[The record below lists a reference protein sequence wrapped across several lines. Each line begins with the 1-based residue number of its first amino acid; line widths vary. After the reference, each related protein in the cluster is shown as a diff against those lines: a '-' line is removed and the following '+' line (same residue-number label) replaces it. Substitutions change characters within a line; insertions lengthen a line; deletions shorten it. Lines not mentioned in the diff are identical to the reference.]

1 MERISL
7 RGRRV
12 PGFGLAG
19 TSYEA
24 AVKANPQTMD
34 MRKAAVPDLTNEQLA
49 APMSGVGSLLN
60 VCGTPDDTKVTV
72 HVAVK
77 LGKAVGVTVD
87 TNPPNATVAA
97 CVDKLVRK
105 LTWPSNPKLDTF
117 TSGPY

>member
-7 RGRRV
+7 RGHRV
-12 PGFGLAG
+12 PGFALSGA
-19 TSYEA
+19 SYED
-24 AVKANPQTMD
+24 AVAHNVQEMD
-34 MRKAAVPDLTNEQLA
+34 MRKAPVPDLTDAQLA
-49 APMSGVGSLLN
+49 APMSNVGTFLTA
-60 VCGTPDDTKVTV
+60 CGTPDGTEVTV

-77 LGKAVGVTVD
+77 LGKAVGVTID
-87 TNPPNATVAA
+87 TNPPNKVVAA